1 MTIDRRTLLAGAGA
15 AGAVLAAPGLTQ
27 AAVHGGAF
35 PRGFLWGAATAGHQV
50 EGNNVNSDLWL
61 LEQVKPSVF
70 SEPSGDACNSF
81 ELWPVDVDLVK
92 SIGLNSYRFS
102 LEWARIEPEPGM
114 FSIAMLDHY
123 KAMIDGCRER
133 GIAPLVTFC
142 HYAAPRWFAARGGWL
157 NPEAPS
163 LFARFCER
171 AMRHMG
177 AAISHAMTLN
187 EPNIVPMLDVVLPPQ
202 VQPVI
207 AAMLDSAASALG
219 TKSLAVANATKQS
232 DIPALSA
239 ALLAA
244 HRAGKQAIKSIR
256 ADVPVGLTL
265 AMFDDQAVG
274 SPDRRDAMRKRLYGM
289 WLEAARE
296 DDFIGVQNYERV
308 LWGAEGRLPPPPGS
322 VLTQGGGEVYAA
334 SLANACRYAHE
345 QTRRPVIVTEHGVSA
360 LDDTIRAD
368 LISGALAELHK
379 AIASG
384 VPILGYVHWS
394 LLDNY
399 EWVAGFKYR
408 HGLVAVDRTTF
419 KRTPKP
425 SAAVLGAIARR
436 NAV

>member
-1 MTIDRRTLLAGAGA
+1 MTIDRRTLLMA
-15 AGAVLAAPGLTQ
+15 AGVSLVAPALAHARPGR
-27 AAVHGGAF
+27 GF
-35 PRGFLWGAATAGHQV
+35 SRGFLWGAATAGHQV

-70 SEPSGDACNSF
+70 SEPSGDAVNSF
-81 ELWPVDVDLVK
+81 ELWPVDLDLVK
-92 SIGLNSYRFS
+92 AIGLNSYRFS
-102 LEWARIEPEPGM
+102 IEWARIEPESGM

-123 KAMIDGCRER
+123 KAMVDGCRER

-157 NPEAPS
+157 NPDAPS

-171 AMRHMG
+171 AMRHLG
-177 AAISHAMTLN
+177 AGISHAMTLN

-202 VQPVI
+202 AQPVI
-207 AAMLDSAASALG
+207 SAMLDSAAKALG
-219 TKSLAVANATKQS
+219 TPALAVANATKQS

-244 HRAGKQAIKSIR
+244 HRAGRQAIKSIR
-256 ADVPVGLTL
+256 SDLPVGLTL
-265 AMFDDQAVG
+265 AMFDDEAVG

-289 WLEAARE
+289 WLEAARD
-296 DDFIGVQNYERV
+296 DDFVGVQNYERV

-322 VLTQGGGEVYAA
+322 VLTQGGGEVYAP
-334 SLANACRYAHE
+334 SLANACRYAHS
-345 QTRRPVIVTEHGVSA
+345 QAKVPVIVTEHGVSA
-360 LDDTIRAD
+360 TDDTIRVN
-368 LISGALAELHK
+368 LIRGALAELHK
-379 AIASG
+379 AIADG
-384 VPILGYVHWS
+384 LPVQGYVHWS

-399 EWVAGFKYR
+399 EWVAGFAYR
-408 HGLVAVDRTTF
+408 HGLVAVDRASF

-436 NAV
+436 NAL